1 MPYHLKNISSPMII
15 FSHMYLVLS
24 LLCSGA
30 YSGRTDDY
38 THGGGRPRS
47 RDPYDDRSRYHSGVD
62 RRGYTAGA
70 PVAAGGSSYLGGG
83 SRPSSRSSRPS
94 SRLGSAAPGECITTL
109 LVYFCTILVYSTV
122 LCYSSTILYYTSRLP
137 LMCCSHYT
145 PWVYTVTII
154 EWFWLEQQSQYSFGS
169 LKCL

>member
-1 MPYHLKNISSPMII
+1 
-15 FSHMYLVLS
+15 MYLVLF

-38 THGGGRPRS
+38 TPAGGRPRS

-94 SRLGSAAPGECITTL
+94 SRLGSAAPGECITL
-109 LVYFCTILVYSTV
+109 LVYLCTVV
-122 LCYSSTILYYTSRLP
+122 CCSSTILYYTILVD
-137 LMCCSHYT
+137 SHSCA
-145 PWVYTVTII
+145 VVII
-154 EWFWLEQQSQYSFGS
+154 HPGFILG
-169 LKCL
+169 

>member
-1 MPYHLKNISSPMII
+1 MPYHLENVSPM
-15 FSHMYLVLS
+15 MYLVLS

-38 THGGGRPRS
+38 TPSGGRPRS

-94 SRLGSAAPGECITTL
+94 SRLGSAAPGEC
-109 LVYFCTILVYSTV
+109 
-122 LCYSSTILYYTSRLP
+122 
-137 LMCCSHYT
+137 
-145 PWVYTVTII
+145 
-154 EWFWLEQQSQYSFGS
+154 
-169 LKCL
+169 